1 MGADNNFRWCSSD
14 AQLKFN
20 DFKWS
25 SFSLNLR
32 NNSLATIFAQD
43 PNDVISIDDPSADP
57 EPVAEAYFNV
67 DPPDLEINTL
77 CEE

>member
-1 MGADNNFRWCSSD
+1 MGADDNFCWRSSD
-14 AQLKFN
+14 VHLNFK

-25 SFSLNLR
+25 SYSLNLR

-43 PNDVISIDDPSADP
+43 PEDQISIGDPSAP
-57 EPVAEAYFNV
+57 EPVVEAYFNV